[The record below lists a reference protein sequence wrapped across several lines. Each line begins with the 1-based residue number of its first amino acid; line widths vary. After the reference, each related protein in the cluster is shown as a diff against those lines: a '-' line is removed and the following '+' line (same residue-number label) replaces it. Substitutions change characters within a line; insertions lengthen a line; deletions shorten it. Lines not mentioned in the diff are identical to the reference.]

1 MADPNPARV
10 TPGANWVGT
19 GDHIEMLIGSQRVYV
34 AASQAFTSPYI
45 VLGGRAEKI
54 PQGKIN
60 LRTKKNGKGYEVAVS
75 FPWSAFGGKRDSLRF
90 NWRVA
95 WSDASGG
102 SIFAIQAWLP
112 WGKESGALRMLT
124 EK

>member
-1 MADPNPARV
+1 M

-19 GDHIEMLIGSQRVYV
+19 GDHIEMLIGSQRVFV
-34 AASQAFTSPYI
+34 AASQAFTSSYI

-54 PQGKIN
+54 LQGKIN

-90 NWRVA
+90 NWRVG

-112 WGKESGALRMLT
+112 
-124 EK
+124 